1 MDKEQFLKTGLLEQY
16 VLGLTSEEE
25 SEMVQHYAKLYPE
38 VEKEMEHMR
47 DALEDYAMK
56 YITLPPD
63 ELKSRVKSSLKK
75 ASDEPEPPASQV
87 VPKTKSSFF
96 SRSSA
101 LLLLL
106 ILGLGFFSYLFY
118 QDKTNAERNYKELAI
133 AFDTYKSECE
143 KQQQQAANHNAVYDL
158 LQHSA
163 TQPVKLLG
171 SDLAPEAE
179 AVAYLNP
186 VAQKALIN
194 LTKLPSPPSGKT
206 YQLWADVEGHMV
218 DMGIVEFGKGDF
230 QIVTFIQNAESLNIT
245 LEPTGGSEEPTV
257 EFLYAN
263 GKV

>member
-25 SEMVQHYAKLYPE
+25 SALVEQYAEQYPE
-38 VEKEMEHMR
+38 IKREIKQMHN
-47 DALEDYAMK
+47 ALEDYAKK
-56 YITLPPD
+56 YVSLPPE
-63 ELKSRVKSSLKK
+63 ELKSRVKSSVNKMS
-75 ASDEPEPPASQV
+75 SDSELYAEKV
-87 VPKTKSSFF
+87 VPSSKPALF
-96 SRSSA
+96 SLSSA

-118 QDKTNAERNYKELAI
+118 QDKTTAERNYKELAV
-133 AFDTYKSECE
+133 AFDTYKAECE
-143 KQQQQAANHNAVYDL
+143 KQQQQIADQDAVYAL

-163 TQPVKLLG
+163 TQPVKLQG
-171 SDLAPEAE
+171 SQLSPGAE

-186 VAQKALIN
+186 VARKALIN

-218 DMGIVEFGKGDF
+218 NMGVVEFGRADF
-230 QIVTFIQNAESLNIT
+230 QAVTFIQGAESLNIT

-257 EFLYAN
+257 ELLYAN